1 MKRSTIRLVV
11 VLATLS
17 IIGITVTQLFWVK
30 RAFDF
35 REKEFDQNVTDA
47 LTQVARSILKY
58 NNHPAWP
65 LDSPVRRVS
74 KGYYAVMVN
83 DVIPTGLLEPLLRN
97 ELGKRGIRVDFHYGV
112 YDCTNRQMV
121 YGDYVSLS
129 GDDPQQTSLK
139 PFPRFRQDS
148 YFFGVCFSNRDAAIL
163 GQMGFWWFSSGVLL
177 LVIAFFGY
185 TLFVILKQKRLS
197 EIQNDF
203 INNMTH
209 EFKTPIATIAIS
221 SGVLKHPG
229 IAQSPGR
236 LLNYASIISQE
247 ADRLQKGVERV
258 LQMAVLEKDE
268 IKLKKETISLHD
280 LLTTVA
286 EPFGVLL
293 AGREGTLTFDLAARP
308 DAVVAD
314 RLHLTNVLYNLL
326 DNAVKYTPD
335 RPDIRI
341 ATRNEKNGVCLSVTD
356 NGIGIAPEHQK
367 QVFEKFY
374 RVPTGN
380 RHDVK
385 GFGLGLHYVRS
396 IVKTHCGRTALSSCP
411 GRGSTFSIWL
421 PV

>member
-1 MKRSTIRLVV
+1 MKRNTIRLVI

-47 LTQVARSILKY
+47 LTAVAESILKY
-58 NNHPAWP
+58 NHHPVWQ
-65 LDSPVRRVS
+65 LDNPVKRVNNS
-74 KGYYAVMVN
+74 YYAVMVD
-83 DVIPTGLLEPLLRN
+83 DVIPTGLLEPLLKN
-97 ELGKRGIRVDFHYGV
+97 ELEKRGIRLDFHYGV
-112 YDCTNRQMV
+112 YDCSSKAMV
-121 YGDYVSLS
+121 YGDYISLS
-129 GDDPQQTSLK
+129 GSAPQEASLK
-139 PFPRFRQDS
+139 PFPRFRQDN
-148 YFFGVCFSNRDAAIL
+148 YYFGVCFLSKDAAIL

-177 LVIAFFGY
+177 LVISFFGY

-221 SGVLKHPG
+221 SSVLKNPA
-229 IAQSPGR
+229 IARNPDR
-236 LLNYASIISQE
+236 LLNYASIISNE
-247 ADRLQKGVERV
+247 ADRLQKGVDRV
-258 LQMAVLEKDE
+258 LQMAVLEEDQ
-268 IKLKKETISLHD
+268 IKLKKETVHLHEV
-280 LLTTVA
+280 LTSVS
-286 EPFGVLL
+286 EPFRVLL
-293 AGREGTLTFDLAARP
+293 AQREGSLVFDLQ
-308 DAVVAD
+308 AVSDEVLAD

-326 DNAVKYTPD
+326 DNAVKYTSDQPC
-335 RPDIRI
+335 IRVS
-341 ATRNEKNGVCLSVTD
+341 TRNEKNGLCVSVAD

-396 IVKTHCGRTALSSCP
+396 IVKNHCGQIQLSSDP
-411 GRGSTFSIWL
+411 GRGSTFSVWL
-421 PV
+421 PA

>member
-35 REKEFDQNVTDA
+35 RENEFDQNVTDA

-58 NNHPAWP
+58 NNHPAWS
-65 LDSPVRRVS
+65 LDHPVQRVS
-74 KGYYAVMVN
+74 NSYYAVMVN
-83 DVIPTGLLEPLLRN
+83 DVIPTGLLEPLLKN
-97 ELGKRGIRVDFHYGV
+97 ELEKRGIRLDFHYGV
-112 YDCTNRQMV
+112 YDCSSRRMV
-121 YGDYVSLS
+121 YGDFVSLS
-129 GDDPQQTSLK
+129 GAHLREASPR
-139 PFPRFRQDS
+139 PFPRFRQDN

-221 SGVLKHPG
+221 SGVLKNPNVAHT
-229 IAQSPGR
+229 PGR

-268 IKLKKETISLHD
+268 LKLKKETVHLHD

-293 AGREGTLTFDLAARP
+293 AEREGTLTFDLTARP

-314 RLHLTNVLYNLL
+314 PLHLTNVVYNLL
-326 DNAVKYTPD
+326 DNAVKYTCN

-341 ATRNEKNGVCLSVTD
+341 ATRNEKNGICLNVTD

-367 QVFEKFY
+367 RVFEKFY

-396 IVKTHCGRTALSSCP
+396 IVKAHCGRTALCSDP
-411 GRGSTFSIWL
+411 GRGSTFTVWL
-421 PV
+421 PI

>member
-1 MKRSTIRLVV
+1 V
-11 VLATLS
+11 
-17 IIGITVTQLFWVK
+17 
-30 RAFDF
+30 
-35 REKEFDQNVTDA
+35 
-47 LTQVARSILKY
+47 
-58 NNHPAWP
+58 
-65 LDSPVRRVS
+65 
-74 KGYYAVMVN
+74 
-83 DVIPTGLLEPLLRN
+83 
-97 ELGKRGIRVDFHYGV
+97 
-112 YDCTNRQMV
+112 
-121 YGDYVSLS
+121 
-129 GDDPQQTSLK
+129 
-139 PFPRFRQDS
+139 
-148 YFFGVCFSNRDAAIL
+148 AIL

-221 SGVLKHPG
+221 SGVLKNPNVTHT
-229 IAQSPGR
+229 PGR

-268 IKLKKETISLHD
+268 LKLKKETVHLHD

-314 RLHLTNVLYNLL
+314 PLHLTNVVYNLL
-326 DNAVKYTPD
+326 DNAVKYTCN

-341 ATRNEKNGVCLSVTD
+341 ATRNEKNGICLSVTD

-367 QVFEKFY
+367 RVFEKFY

-396 IVKTHCGRTALSSCP
+396 IVKAHCGRTALCSNP
-411 GRGSTFSIWL
+411 GHGSTFTVWL
-421 PV
+421 PA